1 MKYCYV
7 CSPYRGNLFKR
18 IRNKRY
24 AKMLTKKAINMGYT
38 PITPHLYIT
47 QVLNDKI
54 PEEREKGLEIGLD
67 LLDICEVILLGTRYG
82 ISEGM
87 AGELR
92 RVKDQVIIEDWSVGN
107 GE

>member
-1 MKYCYV
+1 
-7 CSPYRGNLFKR
+7 
-18 IRNKRY
+18 
-24 AKMLTKKAINMGYT
+24 MGYT